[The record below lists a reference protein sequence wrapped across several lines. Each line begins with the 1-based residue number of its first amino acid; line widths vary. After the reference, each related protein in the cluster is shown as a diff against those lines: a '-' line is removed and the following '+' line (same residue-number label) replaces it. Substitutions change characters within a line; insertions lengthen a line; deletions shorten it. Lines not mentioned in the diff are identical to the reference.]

1 MIILNLFFSFSASAQ
16 ISRNRDYYT
25 NTEQYEI
32 TNLFFNVLDIN
43 WDKGL
48 VAYQQIYQVADIVS
62 PDGDV
67 QTPCDCKYVGWD
79 DYSKIGIIYGVYDLN
94 KGKVLKDF
102 YVLKSVY
109 DLKDCTSKEVIS
121 DIVDDF
127 LDYCKSSDLR
137 IIWGEFEPFTD
148 MNRYFGN
155 NNVQFGDIYLKGT
168 YVNNSYDG
176 VGYTLGDLYINSE
189 VAFSINQKESH
200 IMGSAGKYLFERVY
214 SKGNKYFLFYEYFW
228 ESGFDAPNLTVFDFT
243 PFFKIEKK
251 NQEIIDAFTSLP
263 EKFLFGAKYLLD
275 DENLVL
281 NVDKYYLK
289 GQIDFVPFISDFVFE
304 KIFLDKNVYLLYQNY
319 YDPEEEPV
327 IQYSKIK
334 ILSKFNTEWQDV
346 TNDYMK
352 GVKTEFPV
360 VDAIK
365 FYPEGTYGEIYNVKS
380 DKADGF
386 DKVFFFN
393 GQQFY
398 FFDAKDMIITSDK
411 VGRIGK
417 GMTIEQIRKL
427 FPNLNYREEIDDDSQ
442 GTMYYF
448 ETYNDVFDLFAP
460 VDRDDITFVQIYSPI
475 FYTEKGINTYSTL
488 EDLKRAYPDLKVDLE
503 EDYYEMVY
511 NARTKELPNV
521 VFCFNY
527 IENDI
532 SDNDVL
538 GKITVYFD

>member
-1 MIILNLFFSFSASAQ
+1 LNLFFSFSASAQ

-109 DLKDCTSKEVIS
+109 DPNECSSKENIS
-121 DIVDDF
+121 NIVDDF

-365 FYPEGTYGEIYNVKS
+365 L
-380 DKADGF
+380 
-386 DKVFFFN
+386 
-393 GQQFY
+393 
-398 FFDAKDMIITSDK
+398 
-411 VGRIGK
+411 
-417 GMTIEQIRKL
+417 EQIRKL
-427 FPNLNYREEIDDDSQ
+427 FPNLDYREEIDDDSQ